1 MGVSTEAPIYYFRQI
16 NVKVIRRIG
25 VKYCM
30 SRKNSYIFTNKKH
43 TAKGIM
49 ATILGLI
56 SLATLVYALV
66 MSYRNSGNVP
76 REYGTAA
83 LLVTIF
89 AFGGV
94 TLGVISKTEKDR
106 YYLFSY
112 LGIVLN
118 VVALA
123 LISAILYAG
132 AYDIGG

>member
-1 MGVSTEAPIYYFRQI
+1 
-16 NVKVIRRIG
+16 
-25 VKYCM
+25 M

-56 SLATLVYALV
+56 SLAALVYALV